1 MLHLVAAS
9 VHQPG
14 DGLDREESGGE
25 WRHSRVLLRLRS
37 VRVPS
42 PFCHAEIGAAEG
54 GRALDTV
61 TSDGRNK
68 KTINEDDDGVQEMA
82 ETEVRKGRMVTGVR
96 ECAAECRP
104 THNRGRAGGSC
115 PVYGVR
121 ERKVE

>member
-1 MLHLVAAS
+1 M
-9 VHQPG
+9 
-14 DGLDREESGGE
+14 
-25 WRHSRVLLRLRS
+25 LLRLRS

-104 THNRGRAGGSC
+104 THNRERAGGSC

-121 ERKVE
+121 ESKVE